1 MFTGPLAVSALVMTG
16 FATVT
21 VNVKVA
27 VPVPEALVAPIV
39 TLEVADPVGVPV
51 IRPVVVLTDRPP
63 GSPVALK
70 LVGVLLPAIWY
81 ENATPTWPLAVNE
94 LVIAGLPWVTV
105 SVRVAVPV
113 PPAFV
118 APIVTLEVPTAVGV
132 PVINPVPVATLS
144 PAGSPVALKL
154 VGVLLAAI

>member
-1 MFTGPLAVSALVMTG
+1 VFTGPLAVSALVMTG

-63 GSPVALK
+63 GNPVALK